1 MKRVHYP
8 LLAGALLGW
17 AVASAAGA
25 QADAAK
31 SPPAAS
37 VARTVADILD
47 IFRQYGFNVDDR
59 AAERAVATALVTIAD
74 PQGRLLDP
82 STAPDQADLIYDP
95 GLRLVMTGGLPRVSA
110 VDSNSP
116 AAAAALP
123 IGVMLESIDGVALL
137 SGHDPAV
144 AEELLRGTNTAPVRL
159 VWRDDTGATGA
170 VAIARAPRQ
179 LPAIQ
184 TAEEL
189 PHNLGYLRLNG
200 LYPES
205 GHDVVQTLRGWAATG
220 HFGLVLDLRGA
231 GGRDLSAAEA
241 IASLFSDSHTL
252 LFALRDAG
260 DRTLQ
265 EFKAHPGTPLG
276 MPTMVLVDHRTTGA
290 AEVLAA
296 ALQASVRGAMLVG
309 AETAGD
315 PAVREAIALPSGLA
329 FYIATRRLVL
339 PGNIVYDGRA
349 GVRPDLIV
357 PDVPPADADYE
368 PELPPAGKVISD
380 EEKEDRRLRERVRGD
395 ITLQRAVDVLLG
407 LKALNIR
414 ATGTAEHSNP

>member
-1 MKRVHYP
+1 
-8 LLAGALLGW
+8 
-17 AVASAAGA
+17 
-25 QADAAK
+25 
-31 SPPAAS
+31 
-37 VARTVADILD
+37 
-47 IFRQYGFNVDDR
+47 
-59 AAERAVATALVTIAD
+59 
-74 PQGRLLDP
+74 
-82 STAPDQADLIYDP
+82 
-95 GLRLVMTGGLPRVSA
+95 MTGGLPRVSA

-159 VWRDDTGATGA
+159 VWRDDTGATGS

-220 HFGLVLDLRGA
+220 HFGTGVDLRA
-231 GGRDLSAAEA
+231 RPGRDLSAAEA

-260 DRTLQ
+260 DRSYRSSRPIP
-265 EFKAHPGTPLG
+265 A
-276 MPTMVLVDHRTTGA
+276 RRWACRRWSWWTTGPPAPPRCWPPRRRPACA
-290 AEVLAA
+290 APCWY
-296 ALQASVRGAMLVG
+296 G

-315 PAVREAIALPSGLA
+315 PAVGSDRAAVRLGLL
-329 FYIATRRLVL
+329 YIATRRLVL

-395 ITLQRAVDVLLG
+395 ITLQRAVTCCWVKG
-407 LKALNIR
+407 VEHPCNGNR
-414 ATGTAEHSNP
+414 EHSKP